1 MSVNPAG
8 QRPPSQPRGRDDGRD
23 GAQHRGRDDAR
34 DAVREDPLDSLRAFL
49 DADPRLHGRIT
60 VIPAPGS
67 SAQAQGSAERGGYR
81 LQRED
86 EIPALM
92 RRLRGER
99 GAAANRGAPG
109 EPPTAL
115 ASYREER
122 RQICAISR
130 IVCQVTT
137 EVLQG
142 LRPAAQLQRWLDP
155 EVQQKVTER
164 ARLLAETRRAAP
176 RGAAGPGNRGH
187 GTATIPRPQPLTF
200 GHLRAERLVRGV
212 WEVSVVFG
220 DGKRIR
226 ACALRLEAHRRRWRV
241 VAMELG

>member
-8 QRPPSQPRGRDDGRD
+8 QQPPSQPRGRNNGRD
-23 GAQHRGRDDAR
+23 GAQHRARGDA
-34 DAVREDPLDSLRAFL
+34 REDPLDSLRAFL
-49 DADPRLHGRIT
+49 DADPQLRGRTT

-67 SAQAQGSAERGGYR
+67 SGPGQGSAERGGYR

-86 EIPALM
+86 EVPALM

-99 GAAANRGAPG
+99 GTTAERGAPG
-109 EPPTAL
+109 EPPTTL

-164 ARLLAETRRAAP
+164 ARLLTETRRASP
-176 RGAAGPGNRGH
+176 GAATGTGNRGA
-187 GTATIPRPQPLTF
+187 GTHTIPRPQPLTF

-226 ACALRLEAHRRRWRV
+226 ACALRIEAHRRRWRV

>member
-8 QRPPSQPRGRDDGRD
+8 QRPPSQPRGRNEGRD
-23 GAQHRGRDDAR
+23 GPQRDGRDDAR
-34 DAVREDPLDSLRAFL
+34 KDPLDSLRAFL
-49 DADPRLHGRIT
+49 DADPLLRGRIT

-67 SAQAQGSAERGGYR
+67 SEQAQGSAVRGGYR

-86 EIPALM
+86 EVPALM
-92 RRLRGER
+92 QRLRGER
-99 GAAANRGAPG
+99 TTASNRGAPG
-109 EPPTAL
+109 EPPTTL

-122 RQICAISR
+122 RQISAISR

-142 LRPAAQLQRWLDP
+142 LRPATQLQRWLDP

-164 ARLLAETRRAAP
+164 ARLLAETRRP
-176 RGAAGPGNRGH
+176 SPGAAAGSGSPGA
-187 GTATIPRPQPLTF
+187 GTQTIPRPQPLTF
-200 GHLRAERLVRGV
+200 RYLRAERLVRGV

-226 ACALRLEAHRRRWRV
+226 ACALRIEAHRRRWRV